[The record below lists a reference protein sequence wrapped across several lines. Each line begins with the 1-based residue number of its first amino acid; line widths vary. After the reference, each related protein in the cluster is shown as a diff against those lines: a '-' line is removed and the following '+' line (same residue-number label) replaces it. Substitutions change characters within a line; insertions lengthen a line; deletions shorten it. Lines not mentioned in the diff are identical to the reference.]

1 MNIVQRIG
9 YIPVVARLY
18 AKYGYPA
25 MTRVMR
31 SGDEVLFLGPG
42 YEEDPAMGVAL
53 AASDER
59 DRYPIQ
65 LYHRLATEAALS
77 GKKVLEVSCGHG
89 GGASYL
95 TRTFTPASYTGL
107 DLNPAGIAFCR
118 KRHNLP
124 GLDFVEGDAE
134 NLPFPDESFDVVIN
148 VEASHSYPHF
158 PVFLNEVA
166 RVLKPEGRLL
176 YTDTRIREYIPA
188 WEADLEQCSMRTLSR
203 RVINPEIVRGYELNS
218 RRRQEQID
226 HYLRFIP
233 RSLRSYAGDFSGV
246 EGGGNYRALQN
257 GDLSYQIW
265 IMAKS

>member
-9 YIPVVARLY
+9 HIPAVARFY

-42 YEEDPAMGVAL
+42 YEEEPAMAIPLDPA
-53 AASDER
+53 DEP
-59 DRYPIQ
+59 DRFPIQ
-65 LYHRLATEAALS
+65 FYHRLATEADLA

-118 KRHNLP
+118 SRHHLP
-124 GLDFVEGDAE
+124 GLDFVRGDAE
-134 NLPFPDESFDVVIN
+134 DLPFPDESFDIVVN

-158 PVFLNEVA
+158 PVFLTEVA
-166 RVLKPEGRLL
+166 RVLKADGRFL
-176 YTDTRIREYIPA
+176 YTDTRIRDYVSE
-188 WEADLEQCSMRTLSR
+188 WESDLQRCPMKTLSHWE
-203 RVINPEIVRGYELNS
+203 VNPEIVRGYERNS
-218 RRRQEQID
+218 LRRQEQID

-233 RSLRSYAGDFSGV
+233 RRLRSYAGDFSGV

-257 GDLSYQIW
+257 GDLSYQVW
-265 IMAKS
+265 IMAKA

>member
-9 YIPVVARLY
+9 HIPAFARFY

-25 MTRVMR
+25 MTRLMR
-31 SGDEVLFLGPG
+31 SGDEVLYLGPG
-42 YEEDPAMGVAL
+42 YEEDPAMAITL
-53 AASDER
+53 DAADEP

-65 LYHRLATEAALS
+65 LYHRLATEADPG

-95 TRTFTPASYTGL
+95 TRTFGPASYTGL
-107 DLNPAGIAFCR
+107 DLNPAGIAFCE
-118 KRHNLP
+118 KRHHLP
-124 GLDFVEGDAE
+124 GLEFVRGDAE

-166 RVLKPEGRLL
+166 RVLRPEGRFL
-176 YTDTRIREYIPA
+176 YTDTRIREYVPP
-188 WEADLEQCSMRTLSR
+188 WESDLESCALQTLSR
-203 RVINPEIVRGYELNS
+203 RVVNPEILLGYERNS
-218 RRRQEQID
+218 QRRKDQID

-233 RSLRSYAGDFSGV
+233 QSLRSYAGDFSGV
-246 EGGGNYRALQN
+246 EGGGNYRALQT
-257 GDLSYQIW
+257 GELSYQVW
-265 IMAKS
+265 IMAKP